1 MNKLWVRFVL
11 ALIITLAAAVYQRAT
26 GPTYPLKG
34 EIQFRDQS
42 IEYKLTRS
50 HGGDTDQPV
59 EIVLDNKDV
68 EGVLIYKKYKT
79 NEHWTGMKMIRDGDN
94 LKGYLPNQPPAGKL
108 EYYLL
113 LIDDNQLVTLPA
125 DRTVVTRFKGEVP
138 DWVLTPH
145 IFLMFLAMLF
155 SSTAGLEAL
164 TRGKHIFKLTLWTS
178 VFLFLGGMILGPVV
192 QKFAF
197 NEFWAGIPFGID
209 LTDNK
214 TLIAMIAW
222 ILALWKSKN
231 EKSGRYWVIA
241 AAIVLLMIYSIPHST
256 LGSELNYETMQ
267 IESAN

>member
-11 ALIITLAAAVYQRAT
+11 ALIITLVAAVYQRAT

-34 EIQFRDQS
+34 EIGFRSKIID
-42 IEYKLTRS
+42 YKLTRS
-50 HGGDTDQPV
+50 HGGETDQPV
-59 EIVLDNKDV
+59 EILIEEKNI

-79 NEHWTGMKMIRDGDN
+79 NEHWVGMKMIRDGDN
-94 LKGYLPNQPPAGKL
+94 LRGYLPNQPPAGKL
-108 EYYLL
+108 EYYVL
-113 LIDDNQLVTLPA
+113 LIDDENLTTLPSE
-125 DRTVVTRFKGEVP
+125 RTVITRFKGDVP
-138 DWVLTPH
+138 DLVLTPH

-155 SSTAGLEAL
+155 STTAGLEAL
-164 TRGKHIFKLTLWTS
+164 VKGKYIYKLTLWTS
-178 VFLFLGGMILGPVV
+178 IFLFMGGMILGPLV

-214 TLIAMIAW
+214 TLIAMITW

-241 AAIVLLMIYSIPHST
+241 AAIVLLLVYSIPHSM

-267 IESAN
+267 VGSGD

>member
-94 LKGYLPNQPPAGKL
+94 LKGYLPNQPRQ
-108 EYYLL
+108 ENWNIIYY
-113 LIDDNQLVTLPA
+113 
-125 DRTVVTRFKGEVP
+125 
-138 DWVLTPH
+138 
-145 IFLMFLAMLF
+145 
-155 SSTAGLEAL
+155 
-164 TRGKHIFKLTLWTS
+164 
-178 VFLFLGGMILGPVV
+178 
-192 QKFAF
+192 
-197 NEFWAGIPFGID
+197 
-209 LTDNK
+209 
-214 TLIAMIAW
+214 
-222 ILALWKSKN
+222 
-231 EKSGRYWVIA
+231 
-241 AAIVLLMIYSIPHST
+241 
-256 LGSELNYETMQ
+256 
-267 IESAN
+267 

>member
-1 MNKLWVRFVL
+1 MNKLWLRFVL

-34 EIQFRDQS
+34 EIEFGGNTID
-42 IEYKLTRS
+42 YKLTRS
-50 HGGDTDQPV
+50 HGGETDQPV
-59 EIVLDNKDV
+59 EFTIKDENI

-79 NEHWTGMKMIRDGDN
+79 NEHWTGMKMISDGEN

-108 EYYLL
+108 EYYIL
-113 LIDDNQLVTLPA
+113 LINDNQLKTLPA
-125 DRTVVTRFKGEVP
+125 ERTVVTRFKGEVP
-138 DWVLTPH
+138 DLVLTPH

-155 SSTAGLEAL
+155 STTAGMEAL
-164 TRGKHIFKLTLWTS
+164 VKGKFIFKLTLWTS
-178 VFLFLGGMILGPVV
+178 IFLFLGGMILGPVV

-214 TLIAMIAW
+214 TLIAMIGW
-222 ILALWKSKN
+222 LLALWKSKN

-241 AAIVLLMIYSIPHST
+241 AAIILLAVYSIPHST

-267 IESAN
+267 IGQGD

>member
-59 EIVLDNKDV
+59 EIVLENKDV

-113 LIDDNQLVTLPA
+113 LIDDNQLTTLPA

>member
-50 HGGDTDQPV
+50 HGGETDQPV
-59 EIVLDNKDV
+59 EIVLENKDV

-113 LIDDNQLVTLPA
+113 LIDDNQLMTLPA

>member
-1 MNKLWVRFVL
+1 MNKVWLRFVL

-26 GPTYPLKG
+26 GPTYPLRGSVEFDGKT
-34 EIQFRDQS
+34 

-50 HGGDTDQPV
+50 HGGKTDQPIALSV
-59 EIVLDNKDV
+59 DDKNI

-79 NEHWTGMKMIRDGDN
+79 DDRWTGMKMIREDEN

-108 EYYLL
+108 EYYIL
-113 LIDDNQLVTLPA
+113 LINDNKLTTLPE
-125 DRTVVTRFKGEVP
+125 DRTVVTRFKGDVP
-138 DWVLTPH
+138 DYILIPH
-145 IFLMFLAMLF
+145 IFLMFLAMLY
-155 SSTAGLEAL
+155 STATGLEAL
-164 TRGKHIFKLTLWTS
+164 VKGKHIFKLALWTAI
-178 VFLFLGGMILGPVV
+178 FLFLGGMILGPVV

-222 ILALWKSKN
+222 LLALWKAKD
-231 EKSGRYWVIA
+231 EKTGRYWVIA
-241 AAIVLLMIYSIPHST
+241 AAVILLAVYSIPHST

-267 IESAN
+267 VHSGD